1 MTFEAWLDR
10 LRTDGYLLCPASSA
24 VPVELRAVRPDGWGV
39 HLRCR
44 GVHVRLGLYRPGR
57 SVWQVPLWDRE
68 VVPEDALELWE
79 HQPPPSAAGLLPVGT
94 RIAFTGAADAPD
106 HQAVFDGATERG
118 WRGHEAGLLSPADAA
133 KIFGTLLAATEPELA
148 RWRRPAPALGG
159 AAAPAAAPATG
170 TVPAARTGAAPRRPA
185 LAGFATEH
193 PH

>member
-94 RIAFTGAADAPD
+94 RIAFPGA
-106 HQAVFDGATERG
+106 
-118 WRGHEAGLLSPADAA
+118 
-133 KIFGTLLAATEPELA
+133 
-148 RWRRPAPALGG
+148 
-159 AAAPAAAPATG
+159 AAAPAPPA
-170 TVPAARTGAAPRRPA
+170 RGAAP
-185 LAGFATEH
+185 
-193 PH
+193 